1 MFLRF
6 FCFSLLF
13 FWGDRPVIR
22 LLLGGC
28 FACLV
33 EADMYL
39 FPEKLLVSMCVMRD
53 MFVSMFF
60 AGKIRVYDLS
70 KRLFFY
76 QKNSFCGRG
85 SKNKVVY

>member
-70 KRLFFY
+70 KRLFFT
-76 QKNSFCGRG
+76 KKILSAGEG
-85 SKNKVVY
+85 AKIK

>member
-1 MFLRF
+1 
-6 FCFSLLF
+6 
-13 FWGDRPVIR
+13 
-22 LLLGGC
+22 
-28 FACLV
+28 
-33 EADMYL
+33 MYL